1 MSTEATAYALT
12 IPAGGSQPLRVTAGG
27 ASSVLIYA
35 TSTNS
40 GSVYIGGTDV
50 TSSNGVP
57 VLAGSYIAVDTP
69 DAGNLY
75 LAGTQNDTVRVLIT
89 GRTA

>member
-1 MSTEATAYALT
+1 MSTEATAFAVT
-12 IPAGGSQPLRVTAGG
+12 IPAGGSQPQRLTAGTG
-27 ASSVLIYA
+27 SSVLIYA
-35 TSTNS
+35 SSTNS
-40 GSVYIGGTDV
+40 GSVYIGGSDV

-57 VLAGSYIAVDTP
+57 VSAGAYIAVDTP

-75 LAGTQNDTVRVLIT
+75 LAGTQNDTVRVLVT